1 MNIYLNNDKILTPIK
16 QHETKEESGLKF
28 KDISFYRTPT
38 VFYRLFLTPE
48 ISSTNHYDDDRK
60 TIIAK
65 TWKENWSQICEL
77 GIKKNFS
84 TVIFIQ
90 PLLGTG
96 NKELSNDEIKIM
108 QKDGNL
114 KGKLNSLELL
124 SSNLNELNKTCTS
137 TSDLRNVFDDI
148 SDPIYFDFGH
158 VGDNGNKIIAN
169 DIFKKILPIIVKDI
183 QNPP

>member
-1 MNIYLNNDKILTPIK
+1 
-16 QHETKEESGLKF
+16 
-28 KDISFYRTPT
+28 
-38 VFYRLFLTPE
+38 
-48 ISSTNHYDDDRK
+48 
-60 TIIAK
+60 
-65 TWKENWSQICEL
+65 
-77 GIKKNFS
+77 
-84 TVIFIQ
+84 
-90 PLLGTG
+90 
-96 NKELSNDEIKIM
+96 M